1 LSGEY
6 ILTDA
11 NGEPIRGERYD
22 RPGDAI
28 EARAIL
34 MAEHE
39 DGDKV
44 TIEQPE
50 DCSLSPETDQ

>member
-1 LSGEY
+1 MTTY

-22 RPGDAI
+22 TPGDAI

-34 MAEHE
+34 MATHT
-39 DGDKV
+39 DGGDV
-44 TIEQPE
+44 TIEAQE
-50 DCSLSPETDQ
+50 